1 MIIKCKK
8 EGTRL
13 KRFSV
18 SKQENVR
25 IVDIQERRHSKL
37 LKCKNEGLSVVQ
49 KCQKEGSGIAVMK
62 VGRLWDCSDESR
74 KVLGLQ

>member
-18 SKQENVR
+18 SKYENVR

-37 LKCKNEGLSVVQ
+37 LKCKNEGSSVV
-49 KCQKEGSGIAVMK
+49 
-62 VGRLWDCSDESR
+62 
-74 KVLGLQ
+74 